1 VRIIVLGAGVIG
13 VTTAWYLAKDGHAV
27 TVVDRQPRVASETSF
42 ANAGLIA
49 PGHAYAWASPRAP
62 RMLLRSLWRDDTALK
77 LRLRADPALWRW
89 ARAFLANCPAER
101 NRRNTLIKLRLC
113 LLSQRLLDELT
124 EAEALNYHRIAKGLL
139 YLYRDP
145 DHLAAGQ
152 RNMAM
157 LNGNGMSLRAID
169 ADECRAIEPALAG
182 SRTTIA
188 GAIYAP
194 TDASGDCRL
203 FTEQL
208 AERATRRG
216 VDFQFGRTVT
226 RLRVEGDRLA
236 AIATDEGDM
245 TADHYILAFGS
256 YAAPLARTAGLR
268 LPVYPVKGY
277 SLTLPLRDAARAPIV
292 GGVDEHNLVAY
303 ARFGDRM
310 RLTGTADIAGY
321 DSSHRPADFASMIA
335 SARGLFPEAAHYD
348 RPDYWTCLR
357 PMTPDGPPLLGP
369 TSIGN
374 LMLNAGSGHMGW
386 TMACANARIVADLIA
401 RRPPPI
407 PLEGLTLEGR

>member
-1 VRIIVLGAGVIG
+1 VRIVVLGAGVVG
-13 VTTAWYLAKDGHAV
+13 VTTAWYLAADGHQ
-27 TVVDRQPRVASETSF
+27 VVVIDRQPRVAAETSF

-89 ARAFLANCPAER
+89 ACSFLGNCRTER

-113 LLSQRLLDELT
+113 LWSQKLLDELT
-124 EAEALNYHRIAKGLL
+124 EAEALDYHRIARGLL
-139 YLYRDP
+139 YLYRNP
-145 DHLAAGQ
+145 VHLEAGR
-152 RNMAM
+152 RNMAL
-157 LNGNGMSLRAID
+157 LNENGMQLRAID
-169 ADECRAIEPALAG
+169 ANECRAIEPALADA
-182 SRTTIA
+182 RVALA

-194 TDASGDCRL
+194 GDASGDCRL

-208 AERATRRG
+208 AERAARRG
-216 VDFQFGRTVT
+216 VEFRFGRTVT
-226 RLRVEGDRLA
+226 RLHVERGRIA
-236 AIATDEGDM
+236 AIATDAGDM
-245 TADHYILAFGS
+245 DADLYVLALGS

-277 SLTLPLRDAARAPIV
+277 SLTLPLRDNARAPSI

-321 DSSHRPADFASMIA
+321 DRTHRPSDFAAMLA
-335 SARGLFPEAAHYD
+335 AARGLFPDAAHYD
-348 RPDYWTCLR
+348 KPDYWTCLR

-369 TSIGN
+369 TPIDN
-374 LMLNAGSGHMGW
+374 LLLNAGSGHMGW

-401 RRPPPI
+401 RRAPPI
-407 PLEGLTLEGR
+407 PLEGLLLEDR